1 MRTYEVVDFAVGAVD
16 YEWGLN
22 LCGREFDELAAAVER
37 KVSAGYM
44 LCADLVLDT
53 LMKLRELK

>member
-22 LCGREFDELAAAVER
+22 LCGREFDELAAAVGR
-37 KVSAGYM
+37 KVSAGYT
-44 LCADLVLDT
+44 LCEDLVLDT
-53 LMKLRELK
+53 LMKLRERV

>member
-16 YEWGLN
+16 YEWGLK

-37 KVSAGYM
+37 KVSAGHM
-44 LCADLVLDT
+44 LCEDLILDT
-53 LMKLRELK
+53 LMRLRELK

>member
-44 LCADLVLDT
+44 LCGDLVLDT
-53 LMKLRELK
+53 LMQLRERV

>member
-16 YEWGLN
+16 YEWGLG
-22 LCGREFDELAAAVER
+22 LCGKEFDELVAAVER
-37 KVSAGYM
+37 KVSAGHM
-44 LCADLVLDT
+44 LCEDLILDT

>member
-1 MRTYEVVDFAVGAVD
+1 MRTYEVVDFAVGSVD

-37 KVSAGYM
+37 KVSAGHM
-44 LCADLVLDT
+44 LCEDLILGT
-53 LMKLRELK
+53 LMRLRELK